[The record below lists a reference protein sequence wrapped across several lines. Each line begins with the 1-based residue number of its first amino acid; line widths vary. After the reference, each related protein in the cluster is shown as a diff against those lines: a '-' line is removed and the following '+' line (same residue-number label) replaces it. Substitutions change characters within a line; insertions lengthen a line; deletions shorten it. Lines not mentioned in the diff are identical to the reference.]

1 MASTLSKCLRDGLS
15 SLGIEASEDP
25 SEYGSMVIPASKGDS
40 PSTAYAL
47 ISDQTT
53 GIGRKARTWK

>member
-1 MASTLSKCLRDGLS
+1 MRNELN
-15 SLGIEASEDP
+15 SLGMDASEEP